1 MSGPKLISPLLDHF
15 VMGDAIS
22 SHDGVRCYPAMREDS
37 DEKYIVKVVS
47 IPASQVQLEALL
59 LTGAYRDQASA
70 LAYFKELADSTVK
83 EAEGLQ
89 MLSKLEGFVSYEG
102 WQIAP
107 MDSGVGYDVYLVGT
121 YKRSLDKH
129 LRRNPMTHLSA
140 INLGLDLC
148 SALAVCRR
156 AGCLFVD
163 LKPSNV
169 FVSDNQTYHIGDL
182 GIVPLSSLKYASLP
196 DKYRSS
202 YTAPEIKDAFASLNE
217 TVDIYALGLILYQAY
232 NNGELPFEGT
242 APTEP
247 LPAPMYADYEM
258 SEIILKACAPAP
270 ADRWQN
276 PSEMGQALVGYMQRN
291 GANDTPI
298 IPPVTEPEILIPEEE
313 ALEEQTPA
321 EVSDEELPAQE
332 DAAEAVIPMEE
343 ETSGDDIAEETEE
356 VRESEHPEDEAELS
370 FIDNMVSDE
379 TAPNDE
385 TAVDLAGAE
394 LSDEMSE
401 ILAQADELIAHEAPA
416 PVVAP
421 EPVDIP
427 MPDPIVLKD
436 DEPEESA
443 VETTAESESDESEEE
458 SSEETPEL
466 KLPENEEAEDEYS
479 EEEPAPKKHG
489 RKWIAVIIILALL
502 AGLAFGGYYFYQNY
516 YLQSVTDITLE
527 GFEDQLTVRLTTG
540 IHDEALTVIC
550 TDTYGIS
557 TTANV
562 TDGVAAFTGLN
573 PATLYNITVEM
584 DGFHQIIGKTTASY
598 TTAPKT
604 SIVSFTAI
612 TGATD
617 GSVILSFTV
626 DGPDPD
632 DWTIA
637 YSAEGEEEK
646 TVNFSGHS
654 VTVAD
659 LSVGSNYTFRL
670 VPTEDLYL
678 DGTDTITYTASKVL
692 YAQNLHFETLEDNA
706 ATLSWDAPEEADALS
721 WTVTHYNK
729 DGEIVSMATVTEPT
743 ITLTLDDL
751 TQSHTFEVLA
761 DGMTQSTKIP
771 LSANPISITSIL
783 TDDTNFPRLY
793 LQWSYDGY
801 VPEDGW
807 IISVHADGSDPLEVI
822 TTADNTA
829 ELAALIPGAHYKLTF
844 QAADGTTVFNDT
856 YSFDVPEAEDF
867 EDYWLTR
874 SNITLSMCRTPEQE
888 YWSRRDLTD
897 EDFTTTFSADEKA
910 SFSMSL
916 NRSYAISD
924 DQIVITFVTRD
935 SNGKPVS
942 IDSYTQNWSSL
953 WYTQKGNRYG
963 QLNIPTLPTESGDYT
978 IEIYFNG
985 QAVGTQEFTI
995 Q

>member
-15 VMGDAIS
+15 VIGDAIS

-89 MLSKLEGFVSYEG
+89 MLSKLEGFVSYED

-107 MDSGVGYDVYLVGT
+107 MDGGVGYDVYLVGT
-121 YKRSLDKH
+121 YTRSLDKH

-169 FVSDNQTYHIGDL
+169 FISDNQTYHIGDL

-232 NNGELPFEGT
+232 NNGELPFEGD
-242 APTEP
+242 APAEP
-247 LPAPMYADYEM
+247 LSAPMYADYEM
-258 SEIILKACAPAP
+258 SEIILKACAPDP

-313 ALEEQTPA
+313 ALEESVP
-321 EVSDEELPAQE
+321 EEISDEDLPVQE
-332 DAAEAVIPMEE
+332 ESAEAVISMEE
-343 ETSGDDIAEETEE
+343 ASEGEAAEETAEIP
-356 VRESEHPEDEAELS
+356 ESEQPEDEADLT
-370 FIDNMVSDE
+370 FIDDMVSDE

-385 TAVDLAGAE
+385 TTVDLTDAE

-401 ILAQADELIAHEAPA
+401 ILAQADELIAHEAPE

-421 EPVDIP
+421 DPIDVPI
-427 MPDPIVLKD
+427 PDPIILED
-436 DEPEESA
+436 DEPEEPA
-443 VETTAESESDESEEE
+443 VEAGAESDSEESEEE
-458 SSEETPEL
+458 SSEETPEPQP
-466 KLPENEEAEDEYS
+466 PENEKTEDEQG
-479 EEEPAPKKHG
+479 EEEPAPRKHG
-489 RKWIAVIIILALL
+489 RRWISVIIILALL
-502 AGLAFGGYYFYQNY
+502 AGLAFGGYYFYQHY
-516 YLQSVTDITLE
+516 YLQSVADITLE

-562 TDGVAAFTGLN
+562 TDGVATFTGLN
-573 PATLYNITVEM
+573 PATLYNITVQME
-584 DGFHQIIGKTTASY
+584 GFHQITGKATASY

-604 SIVSFTAI
+604 SIVSFTAV

-626 DGPDPD
+626 DGPNPD
-632 DWTIA
+632 NWTIA
-637 YSAEGEEEK
+637 YSAAGEEEK
-646 TVNFSGHS
+646 TVSFPGHS
-654 VTVAD
+654 VTIAD
-659 LSVGSNYTFRL
+659 LTVGSNYTFRL

-692 YAQNLHFETLEDNA
+692 YAQNLRFETLEDDA
-706 ATLSWDAPEEADALS
+706 VTLVWDAPEEADALN

-729 DGEIVSMATVTEPT
+729 AGEIVSMATVSEPT
-743 ITLTLDDL
+743 ITLTMDDL

-761 DGMTQSTKIP
+761 DGMTQSSKIP
-771 LSANPISITSIL
+771 LSANPISITSVL

-793 LQWSYDGY
+793 LQWSYDGH
-801 VPEDGW
+801 VPEGGW
-807 IISVHADGSDPLEVI
+807 IISVNADGSDPLEVI
-822 TTADNTA
+822 TTSDNTA

-844 QAADGTTVFNDT
+844 QAADGTTVFNDI

-874 SNITLSMCRTPEQE
+874 SNITFSMCRTPEQE
-888 YWSRRDLTD
+888 NWTRRNLTED
-897 EDFTTTFSADEKA
+897 DFTTIFSADEKA

-916 NRSYAISD
+916 NRSYGISD
-924 DQIVITFVTRD
+924 DQIVITFVIRD
-935 SNGKPVS
+935 SHGKPVS
-942 IDSYTQNWSSL
+942 IDSYTQRWSSL
-953 WYTQKGNRYG
+953 WYMQNGTRYG
-963 QLNIPTLPTESGDYT
+963 QLDVPSLPAESGDYT

-985 QAVGTQEFTI
+985 QTAGTQEFTI